1 MKLLVTGSAGFIGYH
16 AIKKLFS
23 EYDEIIGV
31 DNFNNYYDVDLKSKR
46 WDLSKYFHIAHGTDI
61 KNEVT
66 LSSIFIDYHPD
77 HVLHLAAQ
85 AGVRYSIENPQSY
98 IDNNITGFLNI
109 LDCCKKYGVKKL
121 VYASSSSVYENKSM
135 YSVSKKANELMAE
148 VYSNLYDIDITGLR
162 FFTVYGEYGRPDMA
176 YWKFTDSILSGKP
189 IDIYNNGNMTRDFT
203 YVDDITDGIKYVLK
217 NDNLG
222 HIFDLGCSN
231 PVNIM
236 DFIKIIEKEV
246 GKEAIKN
253 FMPMQAGD
261 VQNTRANN
269 PEWFKP
275 KTDIETGLKIFVEWF
290 RKYKKII

>member
-31 DNFNNYYDVDLKSKR
+31 DNFNDYYDTSLKYKR
-46 WDLSKYFHIAHGTDI
+46 LCELQTELYIKDITDKYDM
-61 KNEVT
+61 
-66 LSSIFIDYHPD
+66 SYIFERERPD

-148 VYSNLYDIDITGLR
+148 VYSNLYNMNIVGLR

-222 HIFDLGCSN
+222 PVFDLGCSS

-236 DFIKIIEKEV
+236 DFIKIIEKEA
-246 GKEAIKN
+246 GKSAIKN
-253 FMPMQAGD
+253 FLPMQAGD
-261 VQNTRANN
+261 VKDTHANN
-269 PEWFKP
+269 PDWFKP
-275 KTDIETGLKIFVEWF
+275 KTDIEMGLSFFVEWF
-290 RKYKKII
+290 RKYKKI

>member
-31 DNFNNYYDVDLKSKR
+31 DNFNDYYDTGLKFKR
-46 WDLSKYFHIAHGTDI
+46 FTGNSVRTYIHDITDVKY
-61 KNEVT
+61 NESMFESVR
-66 LSSIFIDYHPD
+66 PD

-85 AGVRYSIENPQSY
+85 AGVRYSLENPQSY

-135 YSVSKKANELMAE
+135 YSVTKKTNELMAE
-148 VYSNLYDIDITGLR
+148 AYSNLYSMDITGLR

-189 IDIYNNGNMTRDFT
+189 IDVYNNGDMTRDFT
-203 YVDDITDGIKYVLK
+203 YVDDITDGIKYVLQ
-217 NDNLG
+217 NDFRG
-222 HIFDLGCSN
+222 HDVFDLGGER
-231 PVNIM
+231 PVSILE
-236 DFIKIIEKEV
+236 FIKIIEKET
-246 GKEAIKN
+246 GIEAVKN
-253 FMPMQAGD
+253 FLPMQAGD
-261 VQNTRANN
+261 VKDTYADN
-269 PEWFKP
+269 PGWFKP
-275 KTDIETGLKIFVEWF
+275 KTDIETGLKFFVEWYK
-290 RKYKKII
+290 KYKPVD

>member
-16 AIKKLFS
+16 AIKKLFL

-31 DNFNNYYDVDLKSKR
+31 DNFNDYYDTLLKCQR
-46 WDLSKYFHIAHGTDI
+46 AHEYCYRADITDKEKI
-61 KNEVT
+61 EY
-66 LSSIFIDYHPD
+66 IFDRYNFT

-85 AGVRYSIENPQSY
+85 AGVRYSLENPQSY

-135 YSVSKKANELMAE
+135 YSVTKKTNELMAE
-148 VYSNLYDIDITGLR
+148 AYSNLYGMDITGLR

-189 IDIYNNGNMTRDFT
+189 IDVYNNGDMTRDFT
-203 YVDDITDGIKYVLK
+203 YIDDITDGIKYVLQ
-217 NDNLG
+217 NDFKG
-222 HIFDLGCSN
+222 HTVFDLGNNN
-231 PVNIM
+231 PISILE
-236 DFIKIIEKEV
+236 FIKIIEKET
-246 GKEAIKN
+246 GMEAIKN
-253 FMPMQAGD
+253 FLPMQAGD
-261 VQNTRANN
+261 VKNTRACN

-275 KTDIETGLKIFVEWF
+275 VVGIDEGMKFFVNWYK
-290 RKYKKII
+290 KYKPVC

>member
-31 DNFNNYYDVDLKSKR
+31 DNFNSYYDIKWKFERLGRSQAE
-46 WDLSKYFHIAHGTDI
+46 SHIQDI
-61 KNEVT
+61 TNRDH
-66 LSSIFIDYHPD
+66 IDYVFDRERPD

-85 AGVRYSIENPQSY
+85 AGVRYSLINPQSY

-109 LDCCKKYGVKKL
+109 LNCCKKYGVKKL

-135 YSVSKKANELMAE
+135 YSVTKKTNELMAE
-148 VYSNLYDIDITGLR
+148 AYSNLYDMDITGLR

-189 IDIYNNGNMTRDFT
+189 IDVYNNGDMTRDFT
-203 YVDDITDGIKYVLK
+203 YVDDITDGIKYVLQ
-217 NDNLG
+217 NDFRG
-222 HIFDLGCSN
+222 HTVFDLGGES
-231 PVNIM
+231 PVSILE
-236 DFIKIIEKEV
+236 FIKIIEKET

-261 VQNTRANN
+261 VKNTHSNN
-269 PEWFKP
+269 PDWFCP
-275 KTDIETGLKIFVEWF
+275 KTSIEEGLKKFVQW
-290 RKYKKII
+290 YKTWKKV

>member
-31 DNFNNYYDVDLKSKR
+31 DNFNDYYDMGLKIERLGRSQAESYIR
-46 WDLSKYFHIAHGTDI
+46 DI
-61 KNEVT
+61 
-66 LSSIFIDYHPD
+66 IDAEDMDYLFDREQPD

-85 AGVRYSIENPQSY
+85 AGVRYSLENPQSY

-135 YSVSKKANELMAE
+135 YSVTKKTNELMAE
-148 VYSNLYDIDITGLR
+148 AYSNLYDMDITGLR

-189 IDIYNNGNMTRDFT
+189 IDVYNNGNMTRDFT
-203 YVDDITDGIKYVLK
+203 YVDDITDGIKYVLQ
-217 NDNLG
+217 NDFKG
-222 HIFDLGCSN
+222 HTVFDLGGES
-231 PVNIM
+231 PISILE
-236 DFIKIIEKEV
+236 FIKIIEKET
-246 GKEAIKN
+246 GKKAVKN
-253 FMPMQAGD
+253 FLPMQAGD
-261 VQNTRANN
+261 VKDTMANN

-275 KTDIETGLKIFVEWF
+275 KIDIETGLKFFVEW
-290 RKYKKII
+290 YKKWKPAC